1 MKEEAE
7 NAEIEKGILEKKYAT
22 QIEELR
28 EKEILNNKIQMRYEE
43 VKNEYDEIVESFN
56 IDLKN
61 LEDENKDLEE

>member
-1 MKEEAE
+1 
-7 NAEIEKGILEKKYAT
+7 
-22 QIEELR
+22 
-28 EKEILNNKIQMRYEE
+28 MRYEE

>member
-1 MKEEAE
+1 
-7 NAEIEKGILEKKYAT
+7 
-22 QIEELR
+22 
-28 EKEILNNKIQMRYEE
+28 LNNKIQMRYEE